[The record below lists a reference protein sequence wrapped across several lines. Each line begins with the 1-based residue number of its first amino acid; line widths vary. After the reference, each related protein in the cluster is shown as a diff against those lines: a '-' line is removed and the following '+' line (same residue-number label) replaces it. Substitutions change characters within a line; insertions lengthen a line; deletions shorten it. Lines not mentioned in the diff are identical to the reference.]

1 MKREIAALILWLL
14 LPALGVGGQEVQ
26 GTAAQ
31 NCDCE
36 GYRLPLMPLVQED
49 APVLTGGREDGLQV
63 AAGPAVAGDGA
74 RPPHNKGQTQIIRGA
89 GQGGVAYFAA
99 IDWQSLKPP
108 HDKHDAA
115 HGQTGHL
122 PAALEAGMTMPPVG
136 HAYRGGDQLRLAQ
149 AEYPKKNQSGVD
161 YTNQAGTERDDG
173 KLRKVDLPFPA
184 VLWLLGALLIA
195 MTTISR
201 RTHSG

>member
-14 LPALGVGGQEVQ
+14 LPAMGVGGQEVQ
-26 GTAAQ
+26 GAAAQ
-31 NCDCE
+31 ECGCE
-36 GYRLPLMPLVQED
+36 GYRLSLMPIIQEG
-49 APVLTGGREDGLQV
+49 VLLLADGRKVDLKV
-63 AAGPAVAGDGA
+63 VARPAAAGDDV
-74 RPPHNKGQTQIIRGA
+74 RQFHKGLEHT
-89 GQGGVAYFAA
+89 GQGGIAYFAA
-99 IDWQSLKPP
+99 IDWQSLKLP
-108 HDKHDAA
+108 HDKHDDP
-115 HGQTGHL
+115 HGQAGHL

-136 HAYRGGDQLRLAQ
+136 HVYRGGNQLRLTQ
-149 AEYPKKNQSGVD
+149 VEYPKKNQSGVD
-161 YTNQAGTERDDG
+161 YTNRAGTERDDG